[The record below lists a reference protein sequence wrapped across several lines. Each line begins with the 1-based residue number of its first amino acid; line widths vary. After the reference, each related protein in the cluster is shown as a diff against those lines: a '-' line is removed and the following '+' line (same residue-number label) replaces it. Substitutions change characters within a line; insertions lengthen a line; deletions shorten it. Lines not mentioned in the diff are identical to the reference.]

1 MSDFDISRIKRM
13 SLIRR
18 NTETLIPPCCAGT
31 ILDLDE
37 STLRKGLAGT
47 ESLTQ
52 VRKGMGKRQRISF
65 ILEEVI
71 ALKAAWIAEAKKRR
85 PEPLKIVRNAA

>member
-1 MSDFDISRIKRM
+1 M

-18 NTETLIPPCCAGT
+18 KTLISPCCAAAL
-31 ILDLDE
+31 LDLDE
-37 STLRKGLAGT
+37 STLRKAQAGT

-52 VRKGMGKRQRISF
+52 VRRGNGKRQRISF

-71 ALKAAWIAEAKKRR
+71 ALQSEWIRSAQSSNK
-85 PEPLKIVRNAA
+85 

>member
-1 MSDFDISRIKRM
+1 M
-13 SLIRR
+13 SLIKRK
-18 NTETLIPPCCAGT
+18 TLIAPCCAAV

-37 STLRKGLAGT
+37 STLRKGQAGT

-52 VRKGMGKRQRISF
+52 VRRGNGKRQRISF

-71 ALKAAWIAEAKKRR
+71 ALQSEWIRTAQSSGKTSLRLVGNGR
-85 PEPLKIVRNAA
+85 